1 MEIYLYIKFQS
12 DGGLHWKSVLW
23 IYTWNFRQM
32 EEVYIEFQ
40 SDDDLQYLE
49 FQADGGLHGVI

>member
-1 MEIYLYIKFQS
+1 MNFSLMDIYL
-12 DGGLHWKSVLW
+12 
-23 IYTWNFRQM
+23 NFRQM